1 MLDASLESHFTLG
14 SASKPA
20 YKALKK
26 RVFRLAERG
35 ESFRATGTA
44 GPPGRRRDD
53 PGLNRGAA
61 VRS

>member
-1 MLDASLESHFTLG
+1 MAMLDASLEPHFTLG

-44 GPPGRRRDD
+44 GP
-53 PGLNRGAA
+53 LA
-61 VRS
+61 VGETTRA